1 MLTYHAADEHSDS
14 HARNSLQGPVNELGL
29 QNAPVQKAYNKIMVV
44 DDEPDI
50 ATVLHM
56 GLENAG
62 FVVTTYTDPR
72 KALPNYKPGRYD
84 LVLLD
89 VRMPGLNGYQLYREL
104 KSREK
109 EEEKNG
115 GEKEEKGKRNG
126 LKAIFVTAYD
136 VKQEATQLFP
146 ELTDDCIIVKP
157 VEISAL
163 IKVIHRRLA
172 AAELSLA
179 VC

>member
-1 MLTYHAADEHSDS
+1 
-14 HARNSLQGPVNELGL
+14 
-29 QNAPVQKAYNKIMVV
+29 MVV

-50 ATVLHM
+50 ATVLRM

-62 FVVTTYTDPR
+62 FEVAAYTDPR
-72 KALPNYKPGRYD
+72 KALSSYKPGMYD

-104 KSREK
+104 QIMEREK
-109 EEEKNG
+109 NE

-136 VKQEATQLFP
+136 VKQEAMQLFP

-157 VEISAL
+157 VEIKAL
-163 IKVIHRRLA
+163 VKTIHRRLA
-172 AAELSLA
+172 AAEGAAASEYR
-179 VC
+179 VGV